1 MITISHIFLAALL
14 TAPAAAQQPPPTSN
28 PSTAPCVPEGSR
40 VTPDFDR
47 PPLGQPGDPVGAEW
61 VHSPG
66 TADGSGDPQM
76 REKDSFSG
84 DDPMGTANPSSD
96 GSTASA
102 PIDNDDGDLSGPNGE
117 DQNGGSEGPCIEV
130 YVEWTYR
137 YPVTIHK
144 SIGASIWGFSSGEIE
159 IVVVWKYAKKRAKV
173 KEICPC

>member
-1 MITISHIFLAALL
+1 MHIVSHIFLASLL
-14 TAPAAAQQPPPTSN
+14 ASPAAAQQQPT
-28 PSTAPCVPEGSR
+28 TAPCVPEGGR
-40 VTPDFDR
+40 VSPGFDR

-66 TADGSGDPQM
+66 TADGSGDPQL

-84 DDPMGTANPSSD
+84 DDPMGAATPSSD
-96 GSTASA
+96 GSAASA
-102 PIDNDDGDLSGPNGE
+102 PVDNHDGDLSGPNGE

-144 SIGASIWGFSSGEIE
+144 SITSSLWGLSSGETE